1 MFGWFWA
8 LLSSL
13 GFGSKEARVL
23 ILGAPLLALPAP
35 AAPAST
41 TPRCLVTARA
51 RLPARAGQR
60 GQDDAALPAQVGQD
74 QQLHPDPAR
83 QHRGFRALRPEPQE
97 HADRAD
103 AADPTFCTGARR
115 SVVQGVRPRRPRGG
129 AEALGG
135 LHDGGRRRG
144 LCRRQQRR
152 RTPRR
157 GQRRTPSPPSHSR
170 HLPTAVQMPAGASS
184 AVDTTCLRIGRS
196 CTRWWGRRA
205 SRPPPSSSCATR
217 WTYPCGPSPS
227 LGIECGMLSSMVAQ
241 TAKPLAEMEE
251 ALGAWPTTSS
261 RAVTQDA
268 CPPPRH
274 ECRARTRVPGVC
286 VRS

>member
-83 QHRGFRALRPEPQE
+83 QHRGFRALRPKPQQ

-103 AADPTFCTGARR
+103 AADPST
-115 SVVQGVRPRRPRGG
+115 
-129 AEALGG
+129 E
-135 LHDGGRRRG
+135 
-144 LCRRQQRR
+144 
-152 RTPRR
+152 
-157 GQRRTPSPPSHSR
+157 
-170 HLPTAVQMPAGASS
+170 S
-184 AVDTTCLRIGRS
+184 AVNEGYIQY
-196 CTRWWGRRA
+196 A
-205 SRPPPSSSCATR
+205 SYWEQPFPSKDGC
-217 WTYPCGPSPS
+217 
-227 LGIECGMLSSMVAQ
+227 I
-241 TAKPLAEMEE
+241 
-251 ALGAWPTTSS
+251 
-261 RAVTQDA
+261 
-268 CPPPRH
+268 
-274 ECRARTRVPGVC
+274 
-286 VRS
+286 